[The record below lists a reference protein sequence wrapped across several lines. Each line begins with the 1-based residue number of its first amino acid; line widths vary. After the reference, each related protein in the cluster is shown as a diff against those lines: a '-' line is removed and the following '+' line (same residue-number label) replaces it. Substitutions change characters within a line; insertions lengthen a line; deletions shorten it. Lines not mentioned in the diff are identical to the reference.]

1 VLKYQGRILDDNED
15 TLEDILI
22 NVNSDDEDEDKE
34 KESDDESDIGEEDED
49 TIKVLYAKFGIEFCE
64 KINKMS
70 TRQIMEAYCINMEGD
85 FDVLKLMGR
94 KRKRTLHHNRIY
106 QE

>member
-1 VLKYQGRILDDNED
+1 MLKYQGRILDDNED
-15 TLEDILI
+15 TLEDILMD
-22 NVNSDDEDEDKE
+22 VDSDDDDEDEE

-70 TRQIMEAYCINMEGD
+70 TASIWWGWYTNRSCRLRRGI
-85 FDVLKLMGR
+85 LMILMLTGGR
-94 KRKRTLHHNRIY
+94 G
-106 QE
+106 